1 MSASLQ
7 LNGEKHEYP
16 EKKIREIEDI
26 LEALDKY
33 NVIGI
38 ARLDGIS
45 SSAIQGIR
53 KILYRDFETVI
64 KVSKNTLKRIAF
76 ARSSKKGIKELA
88 DKLDGSC
95 ALVFSNANPYN
106 LQKFLN
112 ENQVDAPAKAG
123 MVATSEVI
131 IPAGPTDMNPGPVIG
146 ELNSIGAR
154 ASVQK
159 GKIHIMKDSTVLK
172 EGDTVTE
179 THASVLNRLGIMPF
193 KIGMSLYLALEDGKI
208 IHGKDLVVD
217 EGKIMND
224 MLAGYQDALKLSL
237 FTGYPVKDTIEQ
249 LLAKA
254 YREALSLAME
264 TGFPTDKNIEQL
276 IAKAAARAKGIADQI
291 GFDSS

>member
-1 MSASLQ
+1 MSASVKT
-7 LNGEKHEYP
+7 NNEHAYP
-16 EKKIREIEDI
+16 EKKTREIENL
-26 LEALDKY
+26 LEAIDKY
-33 NVIGI
+33 SVIGI

-53 KILYRDFETVI
+53 KILYKDFETVI

-76 ARSSKKGIKELA
+76 DKSSKKGLKELSE
-88 DKLDGSC
+88 KLDGSC

-106 LQKFLN
+106 LQKFLS

-123 MVATSEVI
+123 MTATVEVV

-159 GKIHIMKDSTVLK
+159 GKIHIMKDSVVLK

-193 KIGMSLYLALEDGKI
+193 KIGMSLYIALENGQI

-217 EGKIMND
+217 EGLIMNNL
-224 MLAGYQDALKLSL
+224 LAGYQDALKLSL
-237 FTGYPVKDTIEQ
+237 FTGYPLKETIEQ
-249 LLAKA
+249 LLGKA
-254 YREALSLAME
+254 HREALSLAME
-264 TGFPTDKNIEQL
+264 TGFPTDKNIEKL

-291 GFDSS
+291 GYDSS